1 MVGQVGKEARLEPGA
16 RPRVREEQRVT
27 IEGGGEDK
35 LWGLDGGVCGGVWGI
50 GRERREAW
58 GGGERREVGGNV
70 LEKRSLSARLLSLP
84 RVN

>member
-58 GGGERREVGGNV
+58 GGGSGG
-70 LEKRSLSARLLSLP
+70 RWGGTC
-84 RVN
+84 